1 MEKKSYSAPA
11 ISIVTC
17 QEPLL
22 TITSNVGDQVQLSPR
37 RRRRYRQDDWDEE
50 EGFEETE

>member
-1 MEKKSYSAPA
+1 MEKKSYSAPV

-37 RRRRYRQDDWDEE
+37 RRRRNYHDDWDEE
-50 EGFEETE
+50 EDLDEVE